1 LTDLIFE
8 NIRAVNAE
16 ADCACDT
23 VRISL
28 DTKATVNIG
37 EFSRNGKS
45 RGLEAV
51 KAIDHD
57 MMTKVKVAPGGILE
71 TATGQPF
78 VFFTK
83 SSKTSDFI
91 ADGIDLWW
99 RNRAGTSEHIK
110 RVVINMDNGPECSG
124 RRSQFLHRMVQFAD
138 SQGIEVRL
146 VYYPPYHSKYNSIE
160 HYWGGLERSWNGYLL
175 DSVETV
181 LKRASN
187 FVWRSM
193 RTMTTLLEGVYEKG
207 KKVCGKEKQALEKRL
222 KRSASL
228 PLYDIT
234 IKPNMVN

>member
-16 ADCACDT
+16 ADGASDT

-37 EFSRNGKS
+37 EFSRHGKS

-57 MMTKVKVAPGGILE
+57 MMTKVKVVPGGILE

-78 VFFTK
+78 VFFTG

-99 RNRAGTSEHIK
+99 KNRAEKSKHIK
-110 RVVINMDNGPECSG
+110 RIVINLDNGPECNG

-138 SQGIEVRL
+138 SKGIEIRL
-146 VYYPPYHSKYNSIE
+146 AYYPPYHSKYNSIE

-175 DSVETV
+175 DSVDTV

-193 RTMTTLLEGVYEKG
+193 RTTTTLLETVYEKG
-207 KKVCGKEKQALEKRL
+207 KKLCGKEKQFLEKRL
-222 KRSASL
+222 ERSVTL
-228 PLYDIT
+228 PSYDII
-234 IKPNMVN
+234 IKPNMVI